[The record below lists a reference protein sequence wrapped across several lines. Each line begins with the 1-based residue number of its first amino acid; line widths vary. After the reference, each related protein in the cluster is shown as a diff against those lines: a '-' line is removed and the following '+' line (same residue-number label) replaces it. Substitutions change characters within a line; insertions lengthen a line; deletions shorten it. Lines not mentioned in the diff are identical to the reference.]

1 MYTVLDFW
9 KSHVDF
15 ESFRERSAADVDRFR
30 RLLLVD
36 GVVKRELML
45 GSFYESDPGPQDDS
59 GLVPA

>member
-1 MYTVLDFW
+1 MYTVFDFW

-15 ESFRERSAADVDRFR
+15 ESFRERFAADVDRFR
-30 RLLLVD
+30 RLLLAD